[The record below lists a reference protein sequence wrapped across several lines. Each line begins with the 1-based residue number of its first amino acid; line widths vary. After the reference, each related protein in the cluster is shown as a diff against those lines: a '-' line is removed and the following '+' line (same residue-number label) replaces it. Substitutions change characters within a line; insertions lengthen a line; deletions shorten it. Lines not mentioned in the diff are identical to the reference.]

1 MVILPTTAVDFKSC
15 PLNDYPLNYTLKNLT
30 IISFIMI
37 ISGLINLH
45 GKNRETM
52 ANTAQ
57 AKKRARQAEKSRI
70 RNAGQRSNL
79 RTFIKKIIAAVRS
92 GDKEKAQAAYNTA
105 VPIIDSAVNK
115 GIIHK
120 NKASRSKSRLNSKVK
135 SIA

>member
-1 MVILPTTAVDFKSC
+1 
-15 PLNDYPLNYTLKNLT
+15 
-30 IISFIMI
+30 
-37 ISGLINLH
+37 
-45 GKNRETM
+45 M

-57 AKKRARQAEKSRI
+57 AKKRAKQAEKSRI

-79 RTFIKKIIAAVRS
+79 RTFVKKVLAAVNA

-120 NKASRSKSRLNSKVK
+120 NKAARSKSRLNARVK